1 MAKKSVGKKL
11 PVKKPVRSSISAL
24 DDAVVTD
31 ELAVHTRAAKRRKEE
46 VDKKVAAYTF
56 DQPTN
61 LVNAK
66 QVAEPFVNKHEGDGK
81 PRTIHR
87 FPYFF
92 KLTYYKENGKFYT
105 SDVVLWEVSPII
117 DQLETAYLYDAV
129 AKLRGLIQHASDQ
142 NPLPGLVGGWDG
154 FVTIEQV
161 FPKMESAPARDT
173 LLDLSFGPKHRTIS
187 HLNPDHFV
195 GNHCTP
201 HLLVCTRMVADY
213 AAPPKMTHEEIQAA
227 LTPEKIEEF
236 VASPKKRK
244 HNSSKTRP

>member
-1 MAKKSVGKKL
+1 VSLNIDFRVYFYPFPFSPGLTMAKKSVGKKL
-11 PVKKPVRSSISAL
+11 PVSKADKK
-24 DDAVVTD
+24 
-31 ELAVHTRAAKRRKEE
+31 RKLE

-56 DQPTN
+56 DQP
-61 LVNAK
+61 AK